1 MRTLKNIA
9 QLAIIAI
16 LFAVLPFNRVDG
28 QTDTLTATAK
38 IDGYKIAEKATAG
51 SLKVY
56 GVRLVAFDTTFN
68 VPVSMRYDTLSA
80 FETKSFLDSAYGPLF
95 QGPKMIYLRRT
106 WKDTLGNVKVFT
118 SQIRTLPIAPAV
130 NYVLAPVQ
138 VTTNKMVCSVNVN
151 SRDTATVQ
159 AYYSSDGKVF
169 LPVGMIKKLNPGNT
183 IFTDTFPNFNFTG
196 DTIQYYAQN
205 PGGGDST
212 IKAGVTNYVP
222 NAPWI
227 EVDSA
232 VQIAGT
238 NDFKVYGRCITYN
251 LATNIKVVLGIGD
264 TLFLVLPPHNGLQ
277 NWDATKT
284 GATKGIPYS
293 ITAIA
298 KNASGT
304 GVSTKSVVINLP
316 IDLSVSDFSATPSTM
331 SVQIKYKPEVPVG
344 KIAKFLVDIAK
355 DELFVNIVKSRL
367 DSNLTSSSQIQTA
380 VFSLDTGMYY
390 VRVQGYISSTG
401 QTVKQVLSFT
411 IKAPVTGIDEILQEE
426 LDRVANPLTGSQ
438 IKINNPYTEA
448 TITNSSGKVERTFS
462 GEDVIDFS
470 GLPQSI
476 YLLRI
481 SSPKG
486 TSIRRISTSF

>member
-1 MRTLKNIA
+1 MSTLKNMAI
-9 QLAIIAI
+9 AIIAI
-16 LFAVLPFNRVDG
+16 VFAIVLPFNRVDG

-95 QGPKMIYLRRT
+95 QGPKMIYIRRT
-106 WKDTLGNVKVFT
+106 WRDTLGNVKVFT
-118 SQIRTLPIAPAV
+118 SQIRTLPIAPTV
-130 NYVLAPVQ
+130 NFVLAPVQ
-138 VTTNKMVCSVNVN
+138 VTTNKMMCTVNVN

-159 AYYSSDGKVF
+159 AYYSPDGQMF
-169 LPVGMIKKLNPGNT
+169 FPVGLSKKVNPGNT
-183 IFTDTFPNFNFTG
+183 IFTDSFPNFNFTG
-196 DTIQYYAQN
+196 DTIQYFASN
-205 PGGGDST
+205 LGGGDST
-212 IKAGVTNYVP
+212 TKAGVTNYVP
-222 NAPWI
+222 NTPWI

-264 TLFLVLPPHNGLQ
+264 TLFLGLPPHNGLQ

-304 GVSTKSVVINLP
+304 GVSTKSVVVNLP
-316 IDLSVSDFSATPSTM
+316 IDLAVTGFSATPSTM
-331 SVQIKYKPEVPVG
+331 SAQIKFKPEVPVG
-344 KIAKFLVDIAK
+344 KVANFSLDIAK
-355 DELFVNIVKSRL
+355 DSSFVNVVQSKAFSAM
-367 DSNLTSSSQIQTA
+367 NSSSQIQSA
-380 VFSLDTGMYY
+380 IFSLSDTGVYY
-390 VRVQGYISSTG
+390 ARIQGYITPANG
-401 QTVKQVLSFT
+401 QYVREVVTFT
-411 IKAPVTGIDEILQEE
+411 IESTPTTGVSEIDLKKIVVYPNPCENILYLPEF
-426 LDRVANPLTGSQ
+426 
-438 IKINNPYTEA
+438 TEYN
-448 TITNSSGKVERTFS
+448 ITDIQGRFITS
-462 GEDVIDFS
+462 GESDKVDMSEIPS
-470 GLPQSI
+470 GFYNIQTKI
-476 YLLRI
+476 GFAKI
-481 SSPKG
+481 VKN
-486 TSIRRISTSF
+486 